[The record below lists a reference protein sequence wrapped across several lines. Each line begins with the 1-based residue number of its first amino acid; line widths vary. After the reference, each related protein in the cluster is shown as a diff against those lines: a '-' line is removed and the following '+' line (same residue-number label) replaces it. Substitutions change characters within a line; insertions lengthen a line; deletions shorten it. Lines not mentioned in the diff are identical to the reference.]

1 MEIFSFILSLP
12 LSFLGIV
19 ICYLGIRYSFLF
31 YKLSEH
37 LLNKEKILYV
47 IIFDMRNLSKI
58 QDKIN
63 RLKTFCEKNPNILA
77 LFIFGSF
84 GTEEELFQSDIDF
97 AILYYKNIPLIEHL
111 NVAVEF
117 VKILER
123 EDVDVLNLNEAPID
137 IKMRVISEGELIYCS
152 NEIKLSDFKEKVFD
166 LYADYEPVLR
176 KFYEDYIEGIKYE
189 RNR

>member
-1 MEIFSFILSLP
+1 
-12 LSFLGIV
+12 
-19 ICYLGIRYSFLF
+19 
-31 YKLSEH
+31 
-37 LLNKEKILYV
+37 
-47 IIFDMRNLSKI
+47 MRNLSKI

>member
-1 MEIFSFILSLP
+1 
-12 LSFLGIV
+12 
-19 ICYLGIRYSFLF
+19 
-31 YKLSEH
+31 
-37 LLNKEKILYV
+37 
-47 IIFDMRNLSKI
+47 MRNLSKI

-63 RLKTFCEKNPNILA
+63 RLKIFCEKNPNILA

>member
-1 MEIFSFILSLP
+1 
-12 LSFLGIV
+12 
-19 ICYLGIRYSFLF
+19 
-31 YKLSEH
+31 
-37 LLNKEKILYV
+37 
-47 IIFDMRNLSKI
+47 MRNLSKI

-152 NEIKLSDFKEKVFD
+152 DEIKLSDFKEKVFD